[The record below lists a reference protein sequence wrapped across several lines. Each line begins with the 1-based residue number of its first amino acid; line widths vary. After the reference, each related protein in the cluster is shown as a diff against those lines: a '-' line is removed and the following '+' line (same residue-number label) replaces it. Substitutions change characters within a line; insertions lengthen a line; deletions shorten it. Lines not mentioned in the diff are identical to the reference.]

1 MSVLEYSPSN
11 SIFGGLS
18 QADFAKTISGENQT
32 TSANNAPIVSTT
44 EANAV
49 APNRD
54 DNPQVNG
61 PSNTPIYASGNA
73 STSKTALAKS
83 NQSVAHVCNIPAGVM
98 NQIYKA
104 GALGGQI
111 VMAIR
116 KAIKSIIAFF
126 GINPSGN
133 SIVQYLK
140 KLAGWIRDGIK
151 WLKDINKFIDGF
163 ITIVNVIKQ
172 MITFILSLPAQLM
185 AFFKDCLEQA
195 YAMLKAGYLSVIAAE
210 TGAPLDSETQAL
222 IDSVK
227 EVRDS
232 YNDLMT
238 EVQKTM
244 DNASNAI
251 NSVTTL
257 EQTADSG
264 TMTQEEKTALLN
276 DVSKTFYADN
286 GHAENSPSNYS
297 MA

>member
-1 MSVLEYSPSN
+1 MSVLDYSPSN

-18 QADFAKTISGENQT
+18 QSDFAKTISGENQT
-32 TSANNAPIVSTT
+32 TSANNAPIVATT
-44 EANAV
+44 EANAT
-49 APNRD
+49 APNKD

-83 NQSVAHVCNIPAGVM
+83 NQTVAHVCNIPAGVM

-104 GALGGQI
+104 GALGGKI

-116 KAIKSIIAFF
+116 KAIKSIVEFF
-126 GINPSGN
+126 GINPSSNGL
-133 SIVQYLK
+133 VQYLK
-140 KLAGWIRDGIK
+140 KLAGWIKDAVK

-185 AFFKDCLEQA
+185 AFFKDCLQQS

-210 TGAPLDSETQAL
+210 TGTPLDSETQEL

-232 YNDLMT
+232 FNDLMS
-238 EVQKTM
+238 EAQKTM
-244 DNASNAI
+244 NNAPNAL

-264 TMTQEEKTALLN
+264 TMTQEEKTALIN
-276 DVSKTFYADN
+276 DVTKTFYADN
-286 GHAENSPSNYS
+286 GHAEDTPSNYA